1 MQNVHMMHMSP
12 FRGAIFMM
20 QMSHAMVQM
29 QRLSMMQMSPYRY
42 GDAKC
47 LVVQMPFN
55 GHVMMQM
62 LLVGM
67 S

>member
-1 MQNVHMMHMSP
+1 MPILDLSPDANFVHLP
-12 FRGAIFMM
+12 
-20 QMSHAMVQM
+20 V
-29 QRLSMMQMSPYRY
+29 MQMSPYRDE
-42 GDAKC
+42 DAKC
-47 LVVQMPFN
+47 LVVQMLSN